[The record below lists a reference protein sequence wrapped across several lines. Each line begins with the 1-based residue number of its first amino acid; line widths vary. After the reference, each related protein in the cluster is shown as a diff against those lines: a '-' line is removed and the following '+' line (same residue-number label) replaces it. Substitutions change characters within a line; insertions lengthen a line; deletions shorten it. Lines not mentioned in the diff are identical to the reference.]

1 MKSIVWGFVIALFL
15 WFIMF
20 SPYTAQK
27 VNFWAVMFI
36 SGLIL
41 SAYSFFHLKNQFNS
55 LFKFDFRQVLLGLVS
70 AVFLYL
76 VFWVGKYLSLA
87 IFDFSANQISSVYAT
102 KQGTPLWLISFLL
115 LFIIGPAEE
124 IFWRGFILNKLIEQ
138 KQNPYLSLLFATF
151 LYSFVHIWA
160 LNIMLLIA
168 AFVCGL
174 FWGFLF
180 IKYKSLVPVII
191 SHSLWDF
198 AVFVLFP
205 FS

>member
-180 IKYKSLVPVII
+180 IRYKSLVPVII